1 MSNESNRRPMGLRA
15 RADRWSSKV
24 VGGLTILVALALI
37 AKLSFGP
44 AVGGVFILY
53 GGLLLF
59 PMTRRKA
66 SFGVFGFTK
75 LRRAG
80 AQILWMALCV
90 VGILLML
97 MITQPWAS

>member
-1 MSNESNRRPMGLRA
+1 MSNSIEKPMGLRA

-24 VGGLTILVALALI
+24 MGGLTILVAIALI
-37 AKLSFGP
+37 AKLNLGP
-44 AVGGVFILY
+44 VVGGVFILY

-59 PMTRRKA
+59 PMTRVKV

-80 AQILWMALCV
+80 AQIFWLAFSIL
-90 VGILLML
+90 GILLML
-97 MITQPWAS
+97 MITQPYAS

>member
-75 LRRAG
+75 EAPGRCSPMNSISIWFEFA
-80 AQILWMALCV
+80 V
-90 VGILLML
+90 
-97 MITQPWAS
+97 P